1 MTPSF
6 YAVGVVVDDMP
17 ATLGFYRRL
26 GMDIAADA
34 DTESH
39 VEADLPG
46 GLKLMFDTVAVIQSF
61 DPGWTRPTGGH
72 QVNLAFGC
80 DAPTDVDERYEE
92 LVAAGY
98 RGAVAPF
105 DAFWG
110 QRYATVLDPDGNGV
124 DLFSA
129 LASA

>member
-17 ATLGFYRRL
+17 AALGFYRRL
-26 GMDIAADA
+26 GLDIAVDA
-34 DTESH
+34 DTEPH

-46 GLKLMFDTVAVIQSF
+46 GLKLMFDTVSVIQSF
-61 DPGWTRPTGGH
+61 DPGWTRPIGGH

-80 DAPTDVDERYEE
+80 GTPSAVNERYAE

-124 DLFSA
+124 DLFA
-129 LASA
+129 PLDGA